1 MKFGVVLAGL
11 WVALAGGQSTGNG
24 ETSLRQLFV
33 VGDSISIQY
42 GPYLEGYLEGVLQ
55 YDRKSDD
62 GGAPA
67 GTGVYEGPNGGDS
80 RSVAGYLESRAR
92 DDSFKPDYLLVNCG
106 LHDIRRTLGED
117 LAYQV
122 SPGDYRENLEKIYT
136 VSRKIG
142 AQLIWV
148 RTTYLVDSNHNRP
161 DMEFHRY
168 AADQEKYNLIA
179 DEFFKSMDVPI
190 LDLNGFTRTLGE
202 NIFVD
207 HVHFNEE
214 VQALQGAFIAGFLS
228 RHIQA
233 HPND

>member
-11 WVALAGGQSTGNG
+11 WVALAGGQSNGNG

-42 GPYLEGYLEGVLQ
+42 GPYLEGYLGGVLQ

-67 GTGVYEGPNGGDS
+67 GAGVYEGPNGGDS

-106 LHDIRRTLGED
+106 LHDIRRKLGED

-122 SPGDYRENLEKIYT
+122 SPGDYRENLKRIYT
-136 VSRKIG
+136 ASRKIG

-148 RTTYLVDSNHNRP
+148 RTTLVVDSIHNRP

-168 AADQEKYNLIA
+168 ATDQEKYNLIA
-179 DEFFKSMDVPI
+179 DEFFKGTDVPM
-190 LDLNGFTRTLGE
+190 LDLDGFTRKLGE
-202 NIFVD
+202 DTFVD
-207 HVHFNEE
+207 HVHFSQE
-214 VQALQGAFIAGFLS
+214 VRALQGAFIAGYIS
-228 RHIQA
+228 RHIQE
-233 HPND
+233 PSNR